1 MLHED
6 RFQTRGRYRF
16 ASTGGVADPTLMHI
30 AEEFE
35 NTVSRKFVSLTPGDL
50 PRRFSGSEEV
60 LCLTK
65 VDGEGVLFYY
75 EDGGP
80 AFLFSPPSGR
90 ARLGFPALD
99 EAIAKLKKAN
109 VRKGLFRV
117 ELHLPPM
124 PDGRRS
130 GVSEVVRVSANG
142 SAEEIASFRLA
153 LLDAVML
160 DGRDLRPQQADFGA
174 TWELLG
180 RLFGTDEKDLCHRV
194 PGRLCR
200 EAELPE
206 EFQKAIGAGGEGI
219 VVRRLQRA
227 EVIKT
232 KPQRSVD
239 AVVIGYVEGEFEG
252 KYGVT
257 SLLTAL
263 NYPREAAASGPL
275 WLQAFARVGAGLT
288 DDQRT
293 ALLGTLGPL
302 KVDAPLSMTDPEGR
316 PVHFVRPE
324 LLVEL
329 AGEDLVTI
337 VGRAENKTQILAWEE
352 GGYRFGGLGTFP
364 RLTFARFTAL
374 RDDKSLAHGARVEQV
389 LSQPVT
395 PDRGA
400 QLAPAAEARVL
411 RREVYVKGTEM
422 LRKLVVAE
430 TGAGEAGFPFVV
442 TWTDY
447 SSKRAEPL
455 KVATGFARTPERAE
469 ALAAQFLAEGV
480 TRGFVKYGEAA
491 AQPAES
497 VPGAEVPPAPAKPAK
512 PRARKAKAE
521 PTPSEESAA

>member
-1 MLHED
+1 MLNED
-6 RFQTRGRYRF
+6 RLQARGAYRF
-16 ASTGGVADPTLMHI
+16 AATGGVADPTLMHI

-35 NTVSRKFVSLTPGDL
+35 NTVSRKFISLTPADL
-50 PRRFSGSEEV
+50 PRRFGGQESV
-60 LCLTK
+60 LCMTK

-75 EDGGP
+75 EDGAH

-99 EAIAKLKKAN
+99 EAVAKLHKAG

-142 SAEEIASFRLA
+142 SPEEIASFRMA
-153 LLDAVML
+153 MLDAIML
-160 DGRDLRPQQADFGA
+160 DGRDLRSQQADFLT

-180 RLFGTDEKDLCHRV
+180 RLFGTDPKDLCHRV
-194 PGRLCR
+194 PGRVCQ

-206 EFQKAIGAGGEGI
+206 EFQKAMSAGGEGI
-219 VVRRLQRA
+219 VVRRLQRT
-227 EVIKT
+227 EVVKT

-239 AVVIGYVEGEFEG
+239 AVVIGFVEGEFEG

-263 NYPREAAASGPL
+263 NYPREGGGSAPL

-302 KVDAPLSMTDPEGR
+302 KVEAPLSMTDPEGR
-316 PVHFVRPE
+316 PVQFVRPE

-337 VGRAENKTQILAWEE
+337 VGRAENKTQVLAWE
-352 GGYRFGGLGTFP
+352 GDGYRFGGLGTFP

-374 RDDKSLAHGARVEQV
+374 RDDKSLSSGGARVEQV
-389 LSQPVT
+389 VSQPAQ
-395 PDRGA
+395 PDRAA
-400 QLAPAAEARVL
+400 QMSNSAAEWRVL
-411 RREVYVKGTEM
+411 RREIYVKGAEM

-430 TGAGEAGFPFVV
+430 TGAGESGFPYVV
-442 TWTDY
+442 AWTDY

-455 KVATGFARTPERAE
+455 KVSTSFARTPARAE
-469 ALAAQFLAEGV
+469 ALAAQYLAEGI
-480 TRGFVKYGEAA
+480 TRGFVPHGAEAKPVATAEAA
-491 AQPAES
+491 AE
-497 VPGAEVPPAPAKPAK
+497 APVEGDAPKATK
-512 PRARKAKAE
+512 PRAKKPKAAG
-521 PTPSEESAA
+521 

>member
-1 MLHED
+1 MLNED
-6 RFQTRGRYRF
+6 RLQARGRYRF
-16 ASTGGVADPTLMHI
+16 AATGGVADPTLMHI

-35 NTVSRKFVSLTPGDL
+35 NSVSRKFISLTPGDL
-50 PRRFSGSEEV
+50 PRRFGGQEEV
-60 LCLTK
+60 FCLTK

-75 EDGGP
+75 EADAH

-99 EAIAKLKKAN
+99 EAVTKLKKAG

-142 SAEEIASFRLA
+142 TAEEVATFRLA

-160 DGRDLRPQQADFGA
+160 DGRDLRPQQADFA
-174 TWELLG
+174 QTWELLG

-206 EFQKAIGAGGEGI
+206 EFQRAMAAGGEGI

-227 EVIKT
+227 EVVKT

-239 AVVIGYVEGEFEG
+239 AVVIGFVEGEFEG

-263 NYPREAAASGPL
+263 NYPRESSGSGPL

-302 KVDAPLSMTDPEGR
+302 KVEAPLSMTDPEGR

-324 LLVEL
+324 LMVEL

-337 VGRAENKTQILAWEE
+337 VGRAENKTQVLAWEGE
-352 GGYRFGGLGTFP
+352 GYRFGGLGTFP
-364 RLTFARFTAL
+364 RLTFARFTSL
-374 RDDKSLAHGARVEQV
+374 RDDKSLGHGGARVEQV
-389 LSQPVT
+389 LAQPGN

-400 QLAPAAEARVL
+400 QLHQAVEARIL
-411 RREVYVKGTEM
+411 RREVYVKGAEM

-430 TGAGEAGFPFVV
+430 TGVGEGGFPLVV

-455 KVATGFARTPERAE
+455 KVSTAFARTPARAE

-480 TRGFVKYGEAA
+480 TRGFVKYGENPAA
-491 AQPAES
+491 APTE
-497 VPGAEVPPAPAKPAK
+497 PTAPQETKAGK
-512 PRARKAKAE
+512 PRTRKAKADTEE
-521 PTPSEESAA
+521 PSAESPAA